1 MERRL
6 VNDSFVE
13 NLGNVFCRFR
23 QGDIKLWSGCRTDV
37 TRAGVWSVL
46 VQVRTGRRSISYTGK
61 MDKRALHAIAL
72 FGGGSWKVPG
82 VLLPKSARPI
92 TIQSNRLRRI
102 EAIQAIKE

>member
-1 MERRL
+1 M
-6 VNDSFVE
+6 N
-13 NLGNVFCRFR
+13 
-23 QGDIKLWSGCRTDV
+23 
-37 TRAGVWSVL
+37 
-46 VQVRTGRRSISYTGK
+46 
-61 MDKRALHAIAL
+61 KRALHAIAL